1 MQCTLFC
8 YTPLHTILQG
18 SALAVMSRNSVFCN
32 HRDLV
37 LPARY
42 AQLFW
47 EEREPAIGFD
57 PSVFKAELP
66 LPPASEPKVSVFV
79 LGAEKDR
86 TVDQQAFRETA
97 EWYNVQPVI
106 IPELAHD
113 VMLVS
118 PAMAAHMKICSH
130 QVVCKVMNIS
140 QMLLQ
145 DTRWQDA
152 AEALEN
158 WCAEL

>member
-1 MQCTLFC
+1 MYPVLLYLLAHSCTLFSGC
-8 YTPLHTILQG
+8 CPYSHVQNNDNVLLCNVLG
-18 SALAVMSRNSVFCN
+18 SAIHYSQGYCPYVMSSTSVFCDY
-32 HRDLV
+32 RDLV

-42 AQLFW
+42 ARLFW

-66 LPPASEPKVSVFV
+66 LPPTSELQVPVFV

-106 IPELAHD
+106 IPQLAHD

-118 PAMAAHMKICSH
+118 HAS
-130 QVVCKVMNIS
+130 
-140 QMLLQ
+140 
-145 DTRWQDA
+145 
-152 AEALEN
+152 
-158 WCAEL
+158 